1 MGFAKVVPDRTF
13 TLCGTP
19 EYLAPELVLGKGA
32 SMKSDMSPPIS
43 NQAKLL
49 VCVCVSCA
57 GHHKGVDYWATGVL
71 LYEMICGYS
80 PFADDD
86 CDQMAICQNI
96 VGSKTKK
103 LTYPRHVK
111 DYAAKDLIKN
121 LLELCVPHTHLTL
134 PSLAPLTQLH
144 TLPYTH
150 NSEPIKRWGCRKR
163 GAAEIREHNFF
174 KSKRDTA
181 QQHSPTTHPLTGY
194 CPTLLQLSTGTSCW
208 PRR

>member
-1 MGFAKVVPDRTF
+1 M
-13 TLCGTP
+13 
-19 EYLAPELVLGKGA
+19 
-32 SMKSDMSPPIS
+32 
-43 NQAKLL
+43 
-49 VCVCVSCA
+49 CVSCA

-121 LLELCVPHTHLTL
+121 LLELCVPHTHHVA
-134 PSLAPLTQLH
+134 LARSSH
-144 TLPYTH
+144 TLPH
-150 NSEPIKRWGCRKR
+150 
-163 GAAEIREHNFF
+163 
-174 KSKRDTA
+174 TA
-181 QQHSPTTHPLTGY
+181 IHTQQ
-194 CPTLLQLSTGTSCW
+194 
-208 PRR
+208 